1 MALIYTIPSPDEAL
15 VITGGLSAGEGN
27 RGKVVTGRGAFHIPM
42 IHKVHRFYIGS
53 RSVRFQV
60 EAQSAQ
66 NIAIEVEATVVFRV
80 SNSPSSISEAAV
92 QFLNSSHEEMRN
104 LAADIFS
111 GQTRAI
117 IGKMSVEEIISDRD
131 KLNIEVLEAT
141 EPKLAVLGLK
151 IDNFQINQISDR
163 NGHIQNLSKPELEKV
178 RERAER
184 AQAEASSSIEEAQQ
198 KAEREKSLY
207 KKETDLQVSQ
217 NTIETA
223 AARAKAKQSEPL
235 AEAEAKIDVAEKERE
250 YLEVQALSEKAR
262 LNASIITEAHAKAE
276 ALKIEADAEA
286 EAIKVKA
293 EAISSHNGI
302 VLTQELL
309 DKLPSIVESYAMSL
323 SDANVTVFNGSE
335 GLTKMLTETIFT
347 SANILESA
355 KLSKLLPQSTAENTA
370 NTENTESKESK

>member
-1 MALIYTIPSPDEAL
+1 MGLIYTIPSPDQAL

-27 RGKVVTGRGAFHIPM
+27 RGKVITGRGAFHVPM

-80 SNSPSSISEAAV
+80 SNNPSSISEAAV
-92 QFLNSSHEEMRN
+92 QFLNSSHDEMRN

-141 EPKLAVLGLK
+141 APKLAVLGLK

-207 KKETDLQVSQ
+207 KKETDLQVSE

-235 AEAEAKIDVAEKERE
+235 AEAEAKIAVAEKEKE
-250 YLEVQALSEKAR
+250 YLEAQALSEKAR
-262 LNASIITEAHAKAE
+262 LDASLITEAHAEAE
-276 ALKIEADAEA
+276 ALKIKAEAEA
-286 EAIKVKA
+286 EAIKTKA
-293 EAISSHNGI
+293 EAIASHNGI
-302 VLTQELL
+302 ILSQELL
-309 DKLPSIVESYAMSL
+309 DRLPDIVESYSASL
-323 SDANVTVFNGSE
+323 ADANVTVFNGSE

-347 SANILESA
+347 SANILENA
-355 KLSKLLPQSTAENTA
+355 NVSKLLPGVNNED
-370 NTENTESKESK
+370 K